1 MKKISINRCA
11 RSGGGGK
18 GLSRDRID
26 DVRFSSYS
34 LQAGRGEKKWKLIT
48 SSLTPEPE
56 EGSIVRRLI
65 GLNRAPPGLPFP
77 RVFLLFFFFSPFFL
91 PILLLFSSSVF
102 FFATDTN
109 AMYRSCFFFSEHI
122 STTHNEGW
130 LRCSLWRKRGGKGI
144 DWLSRGQSSS
154 LDASPWKRDLSRR
167 WGERVEGVSK
177 ILGWTRS
184 GFLFSSKLGVG
195 ELYFIRSFNATIMK

>member
-34 LQAGRGEKKWKLIT
+34 LQPGRGEKKWKLIT

-56 EGSIVRRLI
+56 EGSIVRLI

-77 RVFLLFFFFSPFFL
+77 RVFLLFFFFFPPFFFL
-91 PILLLFSSSVF
+91 PSFFSHLQ
-102 FFATDTN
+102 
-109 AMYRSCFFFSEHI
+109 FFFSRPIRTMHLAFFFFW
-122 STTHNEGW
+122 THFDDTQRRMIALFVVAKEGE
-130 LRCSLWRKRGGKGI
+130 KGM

>member
-56 EGSIVRRLI
+56 EGSIVRLI

-77 RVFLLFFFFSPFFL
+77 RVFLLFFFFP
-91 PILLLFSSSVF
+91 PLFSSYPPSFLIFSFF
-102 FFATDTN
+102 FFAIRTRCIGL
-109 AMYRSCFFFSEHI
+109 AFFFLN
-122 STTHNEGW
+122 TTHNEGW

-167 WGERVEGVSK
+167 WGERVEDVSK

>member
-1 MKKISINRCA
+1 MTVPQCRGKWKANAVLATETEGLANIGFDARLMKKISINRCA
-11 RSGGGGK
+11 RSGGGAGGK

-102 FFATDTN
+102 FFTTDTN
-109 AMYRSCFFFSEHI
+109 DASCFFFFLNTFRRH
-122 STTHNEGW
+122 TTKDDCVV
-130 LRCSLWRKRGGKGI
+130 RCGEKEGGKG
-144 DWLSRGQSSS
+144 
-154 LDASPWKRDLSRR
+154 
-167 WGERVEGVSK
+167 
-177 ILGWTRS
+177 
-184 GFLFSSKLGVG
+184 
-195 ELYFIRSFNATIMK
+195 